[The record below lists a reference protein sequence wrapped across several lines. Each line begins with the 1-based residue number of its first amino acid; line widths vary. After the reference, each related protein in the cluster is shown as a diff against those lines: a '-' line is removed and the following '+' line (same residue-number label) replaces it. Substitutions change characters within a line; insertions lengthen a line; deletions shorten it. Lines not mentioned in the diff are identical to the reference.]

1 MVDKCLARKTA
12 CEPAKIC
19 NPDSGRCVLRTGKIG
34 LALLSGEAVPTAAA
48 RVPAARPLTM
58 NEIQGQLPP
67 PYTHTGNR
75 YENKDIRR
83 AMGEFAKPLTRALAK
98 KLAGQAVYFFM
109 ENEVFD
115 FDLHNSV
122 HNLSKLK
129 IPATI
134 DAWNGREL
142 DLSVA
147 ALNNSTNKISH
158 TPQYG
163 MFQYYPMAGID
174 ITVYEDKWGNIV
186 SGSGAYIVYV
196 YVDDNTNARKI
207 VKASNAKASKAREI
221 VNASNR
227 FLMKNGVKI
236 AQNIPKNPKYAR
248 GAPAGHAAN
257 YAGQTARGLDGILYE
272 SRKTA
277 TIRKNGKPSYR
288 WMKLA

>member
-34 LALLSGEAVPTAAA
+34 LALLSGDVPTAAA

-83 AMGEFAKPLTRALAK
+83 AMGAFAKPLTRALAK
-98 KLAGQAVYFFM
+98 KLAGQSVYFFM

-115 FDLHNSV
+115 FDLHDSV

-142 DLSVA
+142 D
-147 ALNNSTNKISH
+147 I
-158 TPQYG
+158 
-163 MFQYYPMAGID
+163 PMAGID

-196 YVDDNTNARKI
+196 YVDDNAKASNARKI
-207 VKASNAKASKAREI
+207 VKASNAKASKASNAREI

-227 FLMKNGVKI
+227 FLMKNGVKV

-277 TIRKNGKPSYR
+277 TVRKNGKPSYR